1 MGKTLSFN
9 DIAKA
14 KNKSVLIGIQD
25 QQKYKIKLE
34 HQAIAVIQ
42 EKLEKRKELN
52 FKNDWKVMF
61 YKSKLNG
68 KAKVISGLNN
78 FIKALGG

>member
-1 MGKTLSFN
+1 MGNTLTFK
-9 DIAKA
+9 DIEKA

-34 HQAIAVIQ
+34 HQAVAMIQ
-42 EKLEKRKELN
+42 EKLEKREKLN

-61 YKSKLNG
+61 YKSKLKG